1 MLLGSLVVIA
11 LGLTITMFA
20 KRESM
25 LGFPSVIFWGIL
37 SGYAYNESV
46 ATWDMYYFLFFG
58 AIGMAIFCA
67 IAAFGLREKRDS
79 YGDLEVDDGSKE
91 PEGKPIDETPEDNLF
106 SMEERRPVSPRTR
119 KIRERADKRR
129 TGDY

>member
-37 SGYAYNESV
+37 SGYAYIESA

-58 AIGMAIFCA
+58 AAGMAVFSA
-67 IAAFGLREKRDS
+67 FAAFGLREKRDA
-79 YGDLEVDDGSKE
+79 YGDLEIDDDSKE
-91 PEGKPIDETPEDNLF
+91 PEPTPIDETKADDPFSVSDNRQP
-106 SMEERRPVSPRTR
+106 SARTK
-119 KIRERADKRR
+119 KIRQRADKRR